1 MVSSIG
7 PGGGRWLSERHSP
20 ESFRVRAADV
30 IVQPVKDCRPAQ
42 LTRPW
47 CLFKAPGGCYQCRG
61 AMVEYLFESRG
72 GTLLCRKRS
81 ARRESVGVKLHLCW
95 ESPEYPWRWRVA
107 ERPRQRSEGWRICHH
122 TIRRHVVSLR
132 SVRKKSPTS
141 ACRRSLSSTR
151 KTPQQ
156 PSSAKR
162 LPEAVAE
169 AAEAAGAAEVA
180 REAAEA
186 AEVVAAA
193 AASHGGP
200 AESARLELFD
210 YLARRRRHGRVSN
223 PAIGALFAAPR
234 AWMPRVARANFGR
247 AGHLPDRTSRLREG
261 ILPAAAKATAA
272 TGRARPLRWRTS
284 SARSCMTTGSPTMAG
299 VLHALCNAHHL
310 RRTSSPDRH
319 REGRLGAPHATPA
332 APRLSPGEPGVPARC
347 CPQHAAAPPGRAIGA
362 LLRRHPF
369 RGRARFGRWQQ

>member
-1 MVSSIG
+1 
-7 PGGGRWLSERHSP
+7 
-20 ESFRVRAADV
+20 
-30 IVQPVKDCRPAQ
+30 
-42 LTRPW
+42 
-47 CLFKAPGGCYQCRG
+47 
-61 AMVEYLFESRG
+61 MVEYLFESRG

-284 SARSCMTTGSPTMAG
+284 SARSCMTTGSPTT
-299 VLHALCNAHHL
+299 L
-310 RRTSSPDRH
+310 
-319 REGRLGAPHATPA
+319 
-332 APRLSPGEPGVPARC
+332 
-347 CPQHAAAPPGRAIGA
+347 
-362 LLRRHPF
+362 
-369 RGRARFGRWQQ
+369 